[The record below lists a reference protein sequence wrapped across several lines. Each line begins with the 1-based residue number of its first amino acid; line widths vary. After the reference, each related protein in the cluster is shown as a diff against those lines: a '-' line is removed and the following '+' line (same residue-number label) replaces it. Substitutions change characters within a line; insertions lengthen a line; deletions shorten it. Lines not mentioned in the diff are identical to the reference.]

1 MFLVFFHSDLSRS
14 LIGITIRLMGGHPIG
29 GVGVPE
35 EEAVK
40 GIPGSKYGLQ
50 VSAVAPLA
58 LEGPPGSMGSMP
70 GDAEPGPQ
78 IRAFGLDITK
88 TEEDGEIKYQMA
100 PAKAP
105 VSPQSS
111 LELSDQEL
119 ASEEEPSKGGDKP
132 ADGDLPDGITTDSQT
147 IHLDGDVKLR
157 DAAHSQM
164 DGDVKRAA
172 LPGPAEALP
181 AHMLSA
187 QMASPELPKPTE
199 TPAVAAINFG
209 EYGQKIVS
217 FLARNF
223 YNMKYIALVL
233 AFFINCI
240 LLFYK
245 VSTGESDEDAAAGGA
260 SSDDEAESAG
270 EGIAEMLSNATEA
283 LSDSEEEELEEWVI
297 IEEKL
302 FYLEPVIRFMALF
315 HSLVSFCMLIAYYHL
330 KVPLAIFKR
339 EKEVARAMEFD
350 GLYISEEPAE
360 DDVRTRWDKLVI
372 STKSFPVNYWD
383 KFVKKRVRQKYSET
397 YDPEALSNVL
407 GMDKSGSFSQE
418 QDESGG
424 LFPFITNVDWK
435 YQIWK
440 SGVTITD
447 NSFLYNLWYFVF
459 SVMGNLNYF
468 FFAAHLLDVAV
479 GFKTLR
485 TILQS
490 VTHNGKQLVL
500 TVMLL
505 TIIVYIY
512 TVIAFSFFR
521 KFYIQEE
528 DDQVDHKCHSMLTC
542 FVFHL
547 YKGVRAGGGIGDEI
561 EPPDGDD
568 YEVYRIIFDITFF
581 FFVIVIL
588 LAIIQGLIIDAF
600 GELRDQLQSVVDDM
614 ESNCF
619 ICGIG
624 KDYFDRVPHGFDTHV
639 QKEHNLAN
647 YMFFLMHLI
656 NKPDTEYTG
665 QETFVWELYQKR
677 CWDFFPVGDCFRKQ
691 YEDELM
697 GAG

>member
-1 MFLVFFHSDLSRS
+1 M
-14 LIGITIRLMGGHPIG
+14 
-29 GVGVPE
+29 
-35 EEAVK
+35 
-40 GIPGSKYGLQ
+40 
-50 VSAVAPLA
+50 
-58 LEGPPGSMGSMP
+58 
-70 GDAEPGPQ
+70 
-78 IRAFGLDITK
+78 
-88 TEEDGEIKYQMA
+88 
-100 PAKAP
+100 
-105 VSPQSS
+105 
-111 LELSDQEL
+111 
-119 ASEEEPSKGGDKP
+119 
-132 ADGDLPDGITTDSQT
+132 
-147 IHLDGDVKLR
+147 
-157 DAAHSQM
+157 
-164 DGDVKRAA
+164 
-172 LPGPAEALP
+172 
-181 AHMLSA
+181 
-187 QMASPELPKPTE
+187 
-199 TPAVAAINFG
+199 PAVVWPKCWPMQA
-209 EYGQKIVS
+209 K
-217 FLARNF
+217 LCPTR
-223 YNMKYIALVL
+223 K
-233 AFFINCI
+233 
-240 LLFYK
+240 
-245 VSTGESDEDAAAGGA
+245 A
-260 SSDDEAESAG
+260 S
-270 EGIAEMLSNATEA
+270 
-283 LSDSEEEELEEWVI
+283 EEELEEWVI

-302 FYLEPVIRFMALF
+302 FYLEPIIRFMALF

-350 GLYISEEPAE
+350 GLYITEEPAE
-360 DDVRTRWDKLVI
+360 DDVRARWDKLVI

-407 GMDKSGSFSQE
+407 GMDKSGSISQE
-418 QDESGG
+418 KDEASG

-447 NSFLYNLWYFVF
+447 NSFLYNLWYFTF

-528 DDQVDHKCHSMLTC
+528 DDQVDHKCNSMLTC